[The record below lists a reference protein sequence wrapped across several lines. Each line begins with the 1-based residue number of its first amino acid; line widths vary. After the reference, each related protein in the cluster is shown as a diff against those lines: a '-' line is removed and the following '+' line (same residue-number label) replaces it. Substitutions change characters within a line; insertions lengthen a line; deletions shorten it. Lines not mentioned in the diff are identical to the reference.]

1 MTDDGN
7 YDAKVTGMIQ
17 AIYVSKAGVELIL
30 DSPATEAGAG
40 NSLLSCRLDRSVS
53 HADNMLQLAETALLN
68 SLNVSLLGYGD
79 DRDDTLEYNEIRIA
93 RDADLV

>member
-30 DSPATEAGAG
+30 DSPATGAG